1 MQHREETEE
10 EMLIRVG
17 KLLYGENVI
26 FPPSTLEIIK
36 SLYHQ
41 YLEDMRKERAA

>member
-1 MQHREETEE
+1 MNENETEE

-17 KLLYGENVI
+17 KLIYGENVI

-36 SLYHQ
+36 SLYHK